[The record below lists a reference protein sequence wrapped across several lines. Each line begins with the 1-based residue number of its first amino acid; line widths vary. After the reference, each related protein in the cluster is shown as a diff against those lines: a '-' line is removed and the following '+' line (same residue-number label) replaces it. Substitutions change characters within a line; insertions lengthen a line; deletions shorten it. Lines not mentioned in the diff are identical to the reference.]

1 MSDMAYRLNVPV
13 TAVEGTCAEL
23 EPLVRTDCEHV
34 MVESVKHAL
43 HGEGTVL
50 RLYECFGQ
58 RGRVRLQLGWNV
70 KSVHRISLME
80 DLEEAVPVSGDRV
93 EFEIRPYEIVSLLA
107 E

>member
-1 MSDMAYRLNVPV
+1 
-13 TAVEGTCAEL
+13 
-23 EPLVRTDCEHV
+23 

-43 HGEGTVL
+43 RGDGTVI

-58 RGRVRLQLGWNV
+58 RGLVRLQLGWTPE
-70 KSVHRISLME
+70 SVRRISLME
-80 DLEEAVPVSGDRV
+80 DLEEELSVSGNAV